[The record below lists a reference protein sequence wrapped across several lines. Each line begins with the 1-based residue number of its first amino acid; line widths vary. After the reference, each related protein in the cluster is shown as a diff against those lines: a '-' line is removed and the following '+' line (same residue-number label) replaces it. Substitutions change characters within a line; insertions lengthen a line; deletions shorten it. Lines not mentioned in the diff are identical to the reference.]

1 MRCRVV
7 VKTPVEVLPGRTGCV
22 EVEIPGRE
30 HLAELGLIE
39 PHGRESRVL
48 VARGIVQ
55 TRSEEE
61 MIRVV
66 NVGDKPGKL
75 HPNQRIGICDSFY
88 EAETSEHPHIV
99 RASIRSESD
108 GEKIETPEHL

>member
-30 HLAELGLIE
+30 HLAELRIIE
-39 PHGRESRVL
+39 PHRRETRVL

-55 TRSEEE
+55 TRSEEV

-66 NVGDKPGKL
+66 NVGDKPVKL
-75 HPNQRIGICDSFY
+75 HRNERIGICESF
-88 EAETSEHPHIV
+88 
-99 RASIRSESD
+99 
-108 GEKIETPEHL
+108 